1 LSSATHQY
9 LGDESAR
16 GGSVKLLVHI
26 ATGPENPTRLALG
39 LLVARTA
46 LGEGHEV
53 AVFLAGDGV
62 DAARPEA
69 RDLLPGVGTGSVAE
83 HWQALREGGARL
95 FASGLSGK
103 ARGVAAGGS
112 DELQMA
118 PPDVL
123 VRFDRGVRQGGELL
137 SAKLPRQGVAGGV
150 RQWPPEPTTP

>member
-1 LSSATHQY
+1 M
-9 LGDESAR
+9 R
-16 GGSVKLLVHI
+16 LLVHI

-62 DAARPEA
+62 DAARPET
-69 RDLLPGVGTGSVAE
+69 RDLLQGVGTGSVAE

-103 ARGVAAGGS
+103 ARGVAAGES

-123 VRFDRGVRQGGELL
+123 VRLIAESDKVV
-137 SAKLPRQGVAGGV
+137 SY
-150 RQWPPEPTTP
+150 